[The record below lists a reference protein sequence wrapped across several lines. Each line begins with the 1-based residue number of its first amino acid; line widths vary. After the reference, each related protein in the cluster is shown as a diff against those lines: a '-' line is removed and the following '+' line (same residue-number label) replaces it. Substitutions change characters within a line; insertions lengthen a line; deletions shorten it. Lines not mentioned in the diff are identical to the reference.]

1 MQAQVVQGKCA
12 PTIQSSIMVIWS
24 NLLNQITHGCC
35 NLQPVAL
42 PSEMEEVGGPPAAAK
57 TLRRQGAINAAAR
70 IRQGKQPRDANDG
83 SYQHATECTCT
94 HLLLWEKEFTLMDGP
109 GIDRRAPPLQQPP
122 NLIGSHF
129 ALSYRLLWRPYEP
142 WTQRLL
148 VANASLPNNWACP
161 CLTPRLEAR

>member
-1 MQAQVVQGKCA
+1 VPQQYNPASWSYGATCL
-12 PTIQSSIMVIWS
+12 IRLLIWV
-24 NLLNQITHGCC
+24 LQLAAGCF
-35 NLQPVAL
+35 AFRDGRG
-42 PSEMEEVGGPPAAAK
+42 GGPPAAAK